1 MNNDKK
7 IDLTNKQLYATF
19 VYIGAFIISII
30 LLEHSR
36 KKLKNEECLLSD
48 KTCGSLSTFNRILI
62 LILSIIF
69 LYLNYQH
76 MDIYGTDERSLVSE
90 NLQIDASWLYV
101 VAAIIV
107 LYATINNSNNYENP
121 EL

>member
-19 VYIGAFIISII
+19 VYVGAFIISII
-30 LLEHSR
+30 LLQHS
-36 KKLKNEECLLSD
+36 KKRLNNKECLLSD
-48 KTCGSLSTFNRILI
+48 KTCDKLSTFNRILI
-62 LILSIIF
+62 LVLSIIF

-76 MDIYGTDERSLVSE
+76 MDIYGTNENSLVSE

-101 VAAIIV
+101 VAAVIV
-107 LYATINNSNNYENP
+107 LYATINNSNDYENP

>member
-7 IDLTNKQLYATF
+7 IDLTNKQLYTTY
-19 VYIGAFIISII
+19 VYVFAFIISII
-30 LLEHSR
+30 LIKHSK
-36 KKLKNEECLLSD
+36 KKLENKACILSD
-48 KTCGSLSTFNRILI
+48 NICGKISILNRSLI

-69 LYLNYQH
+69 LYLNYEH
-76 MDIYGTDERSLVSE
+76 MEIYGVDDKALVSE

-101 VAAIIV
+101 IAAIIV
-107 LYATINNSNNYENP
+107 LYATVNNSNNTENP